1 MTNRNIARILKETAA
16 LIELTGGNTFRA
28 RAFESAARTIDSLE
42 ESVAQKSAAGSLTEI
57 AGIGAGL
64 AAQIGEVLERGSF
77 DLRDELLEKVPAGL
91 LQVLR
96 VKGLGVKKVKVL
108 WERLGIISLDG
119 LEAAA
124 NEGRIAGLEGFGK
137 KTEQKIADEIARIRL
152 YLLKRRYFQ
161 ALPVAEA
168 LRDELRGVPDV
179 FRAEISGEIRRKLE
193 VVSEIE
199 LVVAAHHAER
209 FEEAVGQIVPVS
221 RPSPDSSGRMVIGE
235 LPDSFPIRIH
245 VCEPADFGRVLW
257 ETTGSEAHVARIAGS
272 LGDVSFAEETDIF
285 DHLGI
290 PFIEPELRE
299 DTGEVEAANE
309 DRLPRLID
317 VADLRGSLHNHS
329 NYSDGSNTLLE
340 MAEATRSRGLS
351 YFGICDHSR
360 SLVIANG
367 MPIERAL
374 KQREEVERLNASF
387 AANGSEPFRVFW
399 GIESD
404 ILSDGSLDYPED
416 VLAKFD
422 LIVASVHQGFNMTEK
437 EATERLIAAVRNP
450 FTTILGHMTGRL
462 LLSREGYPVDHAA
475 VIDACAEEGVA
486 IELNANPH
494 RLDMDWR
501 WIRYATDRGVL
512 IAINPDA
519 HLIAELDLVEFGVA
533 VARKGWLTAAQCLNA
548 LDLPAFEA
556 WLAAHRARR
565 PVF

>member
-1 MTNRNIARILKETAA
+1 
-16 LIELTGGNTFRA
+16 
-28 RAFESAARTIDSLE
+28 
-42 ESVAQKSAAGSLTEI
+42 
-57 AGIGAGL
+57 
-64 AAQIGEVLERGSF
+64 
-77 DLRDELLEKVPAGL
+77 
-91 LQVLR
+91 
-96 VKGLGVKKVKVL
+96 
-108 WERLGIISLDG
+108 
-119 LEAAA
+119 
-124 NEGRIAGLEGFGK
+124 
-137 KTEQKIADEIARIRL
+137 
-152 YLLKRRYFQ
+152 
-161 ALPVAEA
+161 
-168 LRDELRGVPDV
+168 
-179 FRAEISGEIRRKLE
+179 
-193 VVSEIE
+193 
-199 LVVAAHHAER
+199 
-209 FEEAVGQIVPVS
+209 VS
-221 RPSPDSSGRMVIGE
+221 RPSPDSSGRMLIGE
-235 LPDSFPIRIH
+235 LPDSFPVRIH

-257 ETTGSEAHVARIAGS
+257 ETTGSEAHVARLAGS
-272 LGDVSFAEETDIF
+272 LVDVSFAEEMGIF

-290 PFIEPELRE
+290 PFIVPELRE

-309 DRLPRLID
+309 NRLPRLIE

-367 MPIERAL
+367 MPIERAV

-416 VLAKFD
+416 VLASFD

-475 VIDACAEEGVA
+475 VIDACSEEGVA
-486 IELNANPH
+486 IELNANPY

-533 VARKGWLTAAQCLNA
+533 VARKGWLTADQCLNA
-548 LDLPAFEA
+548 LDLPAFDA

-565 PVF
+565 PVL

>member
-42 ESVAQKSAAGSLTEI
+42 ESVAQKSAAGRLTEI